1 MSENITQI
9 LDEPNNEITVDEI
22 LKAVHL
28 LKNGKS
34 ASADLISNEM
44 LKKAVPV
51 LLKPLHK
58 LFNFIISNFF
68 LVNYSIAQ
76 NFYFYTV
83 FLLVYIIF

>member
-1 MSENITQI
+1 
-9 LDEPNNEITVDEI
+9 VDEI

-34 ASADLISNEM
+34 ASADLISTEM

-58 LFNFIISNFF
+58 I
-68 LVNYSIAQ
+68 Q
-76 NFYFYTV
+76 KK
-83 FLLVYIIF
+83 VYR

>member
-1 MSENITQI
+1 MKWIMFRKTFNNRKFVSMSENITQI

-22 LKAVHL
+22 LKAIYS

-44 LKKAVPV
+44 LKKAVAV

-58 LFNFIISNFF
+58 
-68 LVNYSIAQ
+68 
-76 NFYFYTV
+76 
-83 FLLVYIIF
+83 

>member
-1 MSENITQI
+1 MKWIMFRKTFNNRKFVSMSENITQI

-44 LKKAVPV
+44 LKKSSTS
-51 LLKPLHK
+51 
-58 LFNFIISNFF
+58 FIK
-68 LVNYSIAQ
+68 
-76 NFYFYTV
+76 TTP
-83 FLLVYIIF
+83 